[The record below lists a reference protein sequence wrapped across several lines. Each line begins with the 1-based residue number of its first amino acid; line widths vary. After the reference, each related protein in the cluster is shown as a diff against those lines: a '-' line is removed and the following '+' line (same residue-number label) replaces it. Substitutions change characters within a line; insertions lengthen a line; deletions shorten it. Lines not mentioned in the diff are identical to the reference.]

1 MEKEL
6 PGEAAEKAVERAANE
21 SDLSVG
27 VGVGEGVER
36 VVTLGG
42 VGSG

>member
-1 MEKEL
+1 MKKEF
-6 PGEAAEKAVERAANE
+6 PGKAAEKGIERAANE

-42 VGSG
+42 VGGG